1 MVTVGDKRLKQ
12 KRHPHSLYIV
22 ARTVVHTAWREMSAT
37 TEAQSRC
44 RHIPPSNHHCRWHLS
59 WRVVVCGHVTLRS
72 LPHCRQMSASVGPR
86 ADSRTELVSRR
97 ILGRVGGRT
106 GSRHGPR
113 HSAVSDAGT
122 GQTTQQNPC
131 VNQIINHHVSA
142 FNHGGWS
149 NGLAMSA
156 GLQLYSD

>member
-1 MVTVGDKRLKQ
+1 MVTASVKQLKQ
-12 KRHPHSLYIV
+12 KRHPHSLYIS

-59 WRVVVCGHVTLRS
+59 WRVVVCGHETLRS
-72 LPHCRQMSASVGPR
+72 LPHCRCRQMSASVGPR
-86 ADSRTELVSRR
+86 ADSRTVLVSRR

-113 HSAVSDAGT
+113 HSAVLDAGT
-122 GQTTQQNPC
+122 GQTTQQDSC
-131 VNQIINHHVSA
+131 VNQSIISLSC
-142 FNHGGWS
+142 HGGWS